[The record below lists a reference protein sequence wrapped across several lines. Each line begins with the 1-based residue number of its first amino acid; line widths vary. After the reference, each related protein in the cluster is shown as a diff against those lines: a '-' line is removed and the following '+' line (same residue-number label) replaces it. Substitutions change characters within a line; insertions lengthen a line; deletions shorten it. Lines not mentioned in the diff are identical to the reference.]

1 MAYSFELPAIPYRLY
16 YRNDKGVKKI
26 FYFDKNSKII
36 CYRDK
41 LKTIGIKAKNIGA
54 ELYLNNIDK
63 FLKIEYIRNEK
74 KWKKYHGKL
83 FLHHLNGSEE
93 IIGRYFQPNYIRIK
107 GNGALWGYQ
116 KIKDEEVE

>member
-1 MAYSFELPAIPYRLY
+1 MAYSFEFPAIPYKLY
-16 YRNDKGVKKI
+16 YKNIKGVKKI
-26 FYFDKNSKII
+26 FYFNKNAKII

-74 KWKKYHGKL
+74 KWKKYHKRL
-83 FLHHLNGSEE
+83 FLHHFNGSEE
-93 IIGRYFQPNYIRIK
+93 ILGKFFKPNYIRIK
-107 GNGALWGYQ
+107 GNGALWCYQ